1 MLIVCLSF
9 RLWITGMEPDELE
22 RYLERKEQCIDIAT
36 EIFPHYKDMYPCG
49 VKEMTAL
56 DQELSAAPLTVK
68 IRWCV
73 KKIEGL
79 LKLQSRITSSA
90 TGNVQPP
97 VSGNVQPPSLHPQH
111 SSSAR
116 AHPVQPISPMPPV
129 SMQRIASDSDVAS
142 FSCLK

>member
-1 MLIVCLSF
+1 
-9 RLWITGMEPDELE
+9 MEPDELE
-22 RYLERKEQCIDIAT
+22 RYMELKERCTDIAT
-36 EIFPHYKDMYPCG
+36 EIFPHYKDIYPGG

-56 DQELSAAPLTVK
+56 DPELSAAPLTVK
-68 IRWCV
+68 IWCV

-79 LKLQSRITSSA
+79 LKLHSRIASSA

-142 FSCLK
+142 FSCFK